1 MFPSTQ
7 LVFTKS
13 CRFNFS
19 TSGSSSNSGID
30 DGGQRESGRTPPT
43 AAAGMTRPHRYL
55 RGGELHV
62 LFRLNFYPGGGGVN
76 HTIAYLRRVHP
87 LACEHLPGQSQVLIQ
102 VQVWVH
108 VLFHLELLVLLKNK
122 KNCHYIYI
130 LTPPL
135 PLQVEIQ
142 MKQYL

>member
-13 CRFNFS
+13 CRLNFS
-19 TSGSSSNSGID
+19 TSGSSSNSGIGN
-30 DGGQRESGRTPPT
+30 GGQRESGRTT
-43 AAAGMTRPHRYL
+43 SDYCSWYYQPHQYL
-55 RGGELHV
+55 RGGKLHV

-76 HTIAYLRRVHP
+76 HTIAYLRHVHP

-130 LTPPL
+130 LTPP

-142 MKQYL
+142 TKQYL

>member
-1 MFPSTQ
+1 MYCFTWIST
-7 LVFTKS
+7 
-13 CRFNFS
+13 
-19 TSGSSSNSGID
+19 
-30 DGGQRESGRTPPT
+30 RE
-43 AAAGMTRPHRYL
+43 
-55 RGGELHV
+55 GGE
-62 LFRLNFYPGGGGVN
+62 VN

-130 LTPPL
+130 LTPP

-142 MKQYL
+142 TKQYL

>member
-13 CRFNFS
+13 CHLNFS
-19 TSGSSSNSGID
+19 TSGSSGNSGID
-30 DGGQRESGRTPPT
+30 DGGQRESGRTT
-43 AAAGMTRPHRYL
+43 SDYCSWYDQPHWYL
-55 RGGELHV
+55 RGGKLHV
-62 LFRLNFYPGGGGVN
+62 LFCLNFYPGGGGVN
-76 HTIAYLRRVHP
+76 HTIAYLRHVHP

-122 KNCHYIYI
+122 KNFHYI
-130 LTPPL
+130 
-135 PLQVEIQ
+135 
-142 MKQYL
+142 